1 MEEEKKNVLLG
12 FFEQLN
18 SEEKAL
24 IRDYLQDKKLESLSK
39 SFDSLIE
46 GQENEIRKD

>member
-1 MEEEKKNVLLG
+1 MEGEKKNVLLS

-24 IRDYLQDKKLESLSK
+24 LLDYLQDKKLESLSK
-39 SFDSLIE
+39 SFDSFIE
-46 GQENEIRKD
+46 GQENEIKKD